1 MWRKLTIDDVRLSLS
16 EDEVQILSGLSI
28 DESKVDKIIQETLD
42 NVADMFRASW
52 SARGYQTDPRDH
64 YVSPGYVEPV
74 LAVTRFHLWTRFPMT
89 PDYSLDDSR
98 KKLYEEA
105 VKLLKDPYLGT
116 EKVDWTDPGLSAYA
130 DLSAQTGS
138 SIKVPWMATGYD
150 WRWIG

>member
-1 MWRKLTIDDVRLSLS
+1 MWRLLTVDDVRLSLS

-52 SARGYQTDPRDH
+52 SAKGYQLDPRDH
-64 YVSPGYVEPV
+64 WVSSGYVEPV

-89 PDYSLDDSR
+89 PGYALDENR
-98 KKLYEEA
+98 KKLYDDSLA
-105 VKLLKDPYLGT
+105 LLKDPYLAT
-116 EKVDWTDPGLSAYA
+116 DKVDWTDPGLAPYS

-138 SIKVPWMATGYD
+138 SVKVPWMRTGYD
-150 WRWIG
+150 VRWL